1 MRRSIRIT
9 LTLLAAVVVLAGCQ
23 DEPERQPAVAP
34 ATTTIVDTLDRRVQV
49 PAEVRRVVS
58 LNSDLTEVIVALG
71 GTEKLMSGGYRVS
84 QAGQAWISEKLPQ
97 LAKLPSPV
105 SPAGVN
111 LEQLAALRPDL
122 IVSTLF
128 GEIDSNE
135 VVDNVG
141 KLGIPIVIIGFERLD
156 TYLGDLVLLARVLGL
171 DDRGQRLREYLQ
183 TQLDEV
189 TRRTGTVSASERVD
203 VYHGLTDVYHSLGK
217 GIFEHDQIAAAG
229 GVNVAAQLQGFGA
242 QVSPEQLQRWDPDVI
257 VLLWEGRTQD
267 VLSDRKISELRAVK
281 ARRVYRHPEQGWGFA
296 TPRSIFAILWLANKL
311 YPARFADV
319 DLEAM
324 ADEFYTTVYGFPYS
338 GPSLD

>member
-1 MRRSIRIT
+1 MRRPSRIV
-9 LTLLAAVVVLAGCQ
+9 LALLAAAVVLVGCR
-23 DEPERQPAVAP
+23 DEQGSQPAAP
-34 ATTTIVDTLDRRVQV
+34 ATITIVDTLDRRVQV

-71 GTEKLMSGGYRVS
+71 GTDKLVSGGYRVS
-84 QAGQAWISEKLPQ
+84 QPGQAWISERLPR
-97 LAKLPSPV
+97 LATLPSPS

-128 GEIDSNE
+128 GEIASNE
-135 VVDNVG
+135 VLDTVG
-141 KLGIPIVIIGFERLD
+141 KLGIPIVIIGFERLE
-156 TYLGDLVLLARVLGL
+156 TYLNDLDLLARTLGL
-171 DDRGQRLREYLQ
+171 EDRGGRLREFLS

-189 TRRTGTVSASERVD
+189 TERTEGVSASQRVR

-229 GVNVAAQLQGFGA
+229 GLNVAAQLQGFGA
-242 QVSPEQLQRWDPDVI
+242 QVSPEQLQRWNPDVI
-257 VLLWEGRTQD
+257 VLLWEGRTKD
-267 VLSDRKISELRAVK
+267 VLSDRKVSGLQAVK
-281 ARRVYRHPEQGWGFA
+281 AGRVYRHPEQGWGFA
-296 TPRSIFAILWLANKL
+296 TPRSIFAIPWLADKL

-319 DLEAM
+319 DLEAK
-324 ADEFYTTVYGFPYS
+324 ADAFYTTVYGFPYS